1 MLWFQTRYSK
11 SSFLFPFLY
20 RVWVFVSS
28 HYWFGLISFP
38 LKGSQRSTDSHL
50 FSISHSSPCSIR
62 LSSSPRMWNIS
73 SVTGILRQSLL
84 TRSPLGPGETREERH
99 KKYNRLYL
107 LYSGT
112 SALIRPERKEAP
124 MTFQM
129 MSGSSESSL
138 VDYFFIQMPWLLG
151 VAPS

>member
-11 SSFLFPFLY
+11 SSFLFPFLS

-50 FSISHSSPCSIR
+50 FSISHSSHRSIR

-73 SVTGILRQSLL
+73 SVTGVLRQSLL

-99 KKYNRLYL
+99 KKIQP
-107 LYSGT
+107 T
-112 SALIRPERKEAP
+112 VSALLWHFSAD
-124 MTFQM
+124 
-129 MSGSSESSL
+129 SSWEKRGTNDISDDVWL
-138 VDYFFIQMPWLLG
+138 FRELACGYFFIHTPRLLG